1 MAIWPT
7 WYTVRFTWVFFFSVF
22 RNSFFF
28 LLIHFQHS
36 VLPISKTALIQA
48 TSSPLTANFDRHFHF
63 SYLISSEHLTL
74 DLFLLQTFS
83 CLWRAHFSSLSFR
96 LCVTFPYT
104 PCFLLV
110 LKSCS
115 SSWPVMDPLSLPALE
130 CDLMLPTAF
139 NAICMFNPTVDL
151 QPIPITEFQNHTFK
165 FLSSISFWMFHE

>member
-7 WYTVRFTWVFFFSVF
+7 WYTVRFTWVFFFQSLGIAF
-22 RNSFFF
+22 SFFSF
-28 LLIHFQHS
+28 TFNTQFCQSAKLLLFRPPAAPS
-36 VLPISKTALIQA
+36 LLTLTDTFIS
-48 TSSPLTANFDRHFHF
+48 LTWSLVNIWL
-63 SYLISSEHLTL
+63 LISSS
-74 DLFLLQTFS
+74 FKP
-83 CLWRAHFSSLSFR
+83 SLACGEPTSLR
-96 LCVTFPYT
+96 SPLASVTFPYT

>member
-1 MAIWPT
+1 MFRVTRKKKYFSLWLYDQLDIQLDSLG
-7 WYTVRFTWVFFFSVF
+7 FFFSVF

-48 TSSPLTANFDRHFHF
+48 TSSPFTANFDRHFHF

-115 SSWPVMDPLSLPALE
+115 SS
-130 CDLMLPTAF
+130 
-139 NAICMFNPTVDL
+139 
-151 QPIPITEFQNHTFK
+151 
-165 FLSSISFWMFHE
+165 